1 MKTLIN
7 KCTSYKSTNVVMIGE
22 EVLRTKKN
30 VELIK
35 TILLKYGRCKLCGV
49 MNLADMKIRRF
60 HDTVK
65 IWNVLDIE

>member
-1 MKTLIN
+1 
-7 KCTSYKSTNVVMIGE
+7 MIGE

-60 HDTVK
+60 HDIVK